1 LSANPCE
8 IKVID
13 VVQEFVEAM
22 LVNTLEA
29 QPERLPLNVRGWL
42 YGMDALDASGCS
54 TLLRGCLLAL
64 VDATPGLVM
73 VSSSKGQMLYM
84 NVMGRQMLGF
94 DRNTNLTT
102 RRVFDLYSQRSC
114 ELLLEEAIPTCLQAG
129 VWRGETTL
137 LDRDK
142 QEIPVSQVLM
152 AHRVKEQD
160 GRDTTVLSS
169 IAWDIRELKQ
179 VEQRLRHQATH
190 DSLTGLPNRALL
202 MDRLGQAIHA
212 AERNSTC
219 VGVLFV
225 DLDGF
230 KEVNDTCGHEA
241 ANLLLRELAQRL
253 QQRVR
258 AQDTIARY
266 GGDEFVLVVSD
277 LTLPGDMNRVLQQVQ
292 EALAE
297 PFQCGKES
305 RRLAASIGVSMY
317 PLDGQDAET
326 LLQGADTRMYEQK
339 RHLKLAS

>member
-1 LSANPCE
+1 MLAESM
-8 IKVID
+8 D
-13 VVQEFVEAM
+13 VEMEPMPA
-22 LVNTLEA
+22 
-29 QPERLPLNVRGWL
+29 ERRQHSV
-42 YGMDALDASGCS
+42 DALDASGCP

-73 VSSSKGQMLYM
+73 VSSSKGQLLYM
-84 NVMGRQMLGF
+84 NGMGRQLLGF
-94 DRNTNLTT
+94 DRHTHLLS
-102 RRVFDLYSQRSC
+102 RRVFDLYSARSC

-129 VWRGETTL
+129 IWRGETTL
-137 LDRDK
+137 LDRNR

-152 AHRVKEQD
+152 AHRVREPD

-179 VEQRLRHQATH
+179 VELRLRHQATH

-202 MDRLGQAIHA
+202 MDRLTQAIHS
-212 AERNSTC
+212 AERSGAG

-230 KEVNDTCGHEA
+230 KEVNDSCGHET
-241 ANLLLRELAQRL
+241 ANLLLCELATRL

-258 AQDTIARY
+258 AQDTVARY
-266 GGDEFVLVVSD
+266 GGDEFVLVISD
-277 LTLPGDMNRVLQQVQ
+277 LALPGDMNRVLQQVQ

-297 PFQCGKES
+297 PFQLRGES
-305 RRLAASIGVSMY
+305 RHLAASIGVTLY
-317 PLDGQDAET
+317 PMDGMDAET

>member
-1 LSANPCE
+1 
-8 IKVID
+8 
-13 VVQEFVEAM
+13 
-22 LVNTLEA
+22 
-29 QPERLPLNVRGWL
+29 
-42 YGMDALDASGCS
+42 MDALDASGCPA
-54 TLLRGCLLAL
+54 LLRGCLLAL

-84 NVMGRQMLGF
+84 NAMGRQMLGF
-94 DRNTNLTT
+94 DRNANLTA

-137 LDRDK
+137 IDRNK

-160 GRDTTVLSS
+160 GKDTTVLSS

-179 VEQRLRHQATH
+179 VEQRLRYQATH

-202 MDRLGQAIHA
+202 MDRLNQAIHA
-212 AERNSTC
+212 AERNNTS

-241 ANLLLRELAQRL
+241 ANLLLRALAQRL
-253 QQRVR
+253 QQGVR
-258 AQDTIARY
+258 AQDTVARY

-277 LTLPGDMNRVLQQVQ
+277 LTLVSDMNRVLQQVR

-297 PFQCGKES
+297 PFQLGKEL
-305 RRLAASIGVSMY
+305 RRLGASIGMTLY
-317 PLDGQDAET
+317 PVDGRDPET
-326 LLQGADTRMYEQK
+326 LLQGADMRMYEQK

>member
-1 LSANPCE
+1 MLAETLDAESERAALSAS
-8 IKVID
+8 
-13 VVQEFVEAM
+13 
-22 LVNTLEA
+22 
-29 QPERLPLNVRGWL
+29 GWL
-42 YGMDALDASGCS
+42 HGMDALDASGCS
-54 TLLRGCLLAL
+54 SLLRSCLLAL

-73 VSSSKGQMLYM
+73 VSSSMGRLLYM
-84 NVMGRQMLGF
+84 NGMGRQMLGF
-94 DRNTNLTT
+94 DRNANLLD
-102 RRVFDLYSQRSC
+102 RRVFDLYSPRSC

-137 LDRDK
+137 LDRNR

-152 AHRVKEQD
+152 AHRVREQD
-160 GRDTTVLSS
+160 GKETTVLSS
-169 IAWDIRELKQ
+169 IAWDIRDLKQ

-190 DSLTGLPNRALL
+190 DALTGLPNRALL
-202 MDRLGQAIHA
+202 MDRLTQAIHA

-230 KEVNDTCGHEA
+230 KDVNDSCGHEA
-241 ANLLLRELAQRL
+241 ANLLLRELAHRL

-258 AQDTIARY
+258 AQDTVARY
-266 GGDEFVLVVSD
+266 GGDEFVLVVAD

-297 PFQCGKES
+297 PFQIGKES
-305 RRLAASIGVSMY
+305 RRLAASIGVTMY
-317 PLDGQDAET
+317 PLDGQEAET